1 MTIRVSAL
9 LSLLIFAIP
18 AQTPTQAQA
27 QDAQP
32 LGAMAPITIGTSY
45 SFQSEV
51 LDAERVI
58 NVWLPASY
66 AENSERR
73 YPVLYVIDGGTE
85 QDFHHI
91 SGLAQHGAISRTFDE
106 MIVVGIETENRLLEL
121 TSPASDPRY
130 PDYMEPNGGAENFR
144 RFVRAEVMPR
154 IAASFRVS
162 GEGALIGESLAGL
175 FVVETLLREPDLFT
189 SYIAISPS
197 LWWNQASLAGNAAS
211 LMNEPG
217 HASGNR
223 RLYLTMANEGGT
235 MQAGLETLLASLE
248 QDAPDSLRWTYVARQ
263 NSEHHGSIY
272 HIAALDA
279 LRVLYGHPE
288 RTGSPSDAVWLFEG
302 EVPPL
307 SEMALTSI
315 ESACDADTA
324 IRTSLAA
331 INRDP
336 DQWRGVCVSV
346 KLGPDRPSAGNMDQP
361 GMVAPTT
368 P

>member
-1 MTIRVSAL
+1 MITRLAAL
-9 LSLLIFAIP
+9 LSLLFIAIP
-18 AQTPTQAQA
+18 AQA

-32 LGAMAPITIGTSY
+32 LATMTPIAIGTSY
-45 SFQSEV
+45 SFRSEV
-51 LDAERVI
+51 LDAERTI

-66 AENSERR
+66 AENPERL
-73 YPVLYVIDGGTE
+73 YPVLYVIDGGAE

-106 MIVVGIETENRLLEL
+106 MIVVGIETESRLLEL

-130 PDYMEPNGGAENFR
+130 PDYMEPNGGAADFR
-144 RFVRAEVMPR
+144 RFIRDEVIPR
-154 IAASFRVS
+154 IAASYRVS
-162 GEGALIGESLAGL
+162 GEAALIGESLAGL
-175 FVVETLLREPDLFT
+175 FVVETLLRAPDLFA

-197 LWWNQASLAGNAAS
+197 LWWDQASLVADAAA
-211 LMNEPG
+211 LMRQEG
-217 HASGNR
+217 HQTGNR

-235 MQAGLETLLASLE
+235 MQAGLETLLVALE
-248 QDAPDSLRWTYVARQ
+248 SQAPESLRWTYVARQ
-263 NSEHHGSIY
+263 DSEHHGSIY
-272 HIAALDA
+272 HVAALDA
-279 LRVLYGHPE
+279 LRVLYGHAE

-307 SEMALTSI
+307 SELAQRSI
-315 ESACDADTA
+315 EGECNADTA

-336 DQWRGVCVSV
+336 ARWRGVCVSV
-346 KLGPDRPSAGNMDQP
+346 KLGPDRPAAGNMTQAGTDEP
-361 GMVAPTT
+361 VT

>member
-1 MTIRVSAL
+1 MINRFAAL
-9 LSLLIFAIP
+9 LSLLLLALP
-18 AQTPTQAQA
+18 AQA
-27 QDAQP
+27 QDSQP
-32 LGAMAPITIGTSY
+32 ADARSPIAIGTSHVFR
-45 SFQSEV
+45 SAV
-51 LDAERVI
+51 LDTERTI

-66 AENSERR
+66 AENPERN
-73 YPVLYVIDGGTE
+73 YPVLYVIDGGAE

-130 PDYMEPNGGAENFR
+130 PDFMEPNGGAADFR
-144 RFVRAEVMPR
+144 RFLRTEVIPR
-154 IAASFRVS
+154 IAADYRVS
-162 GEGALIGESLAGL
+162 GEAALIGESLAGL
-175 FVVETLLREPDLFT
+175 FVVETLLRAPDLFT

-197 LWWNQASLAGNAAS
+197 LWWDRAALVS
-211 LMNEPG
+211 DAAVLMGQEA
-217 HASGNR
+217 HRTGNR

-235 MQAGLETLLASLE
+235 MQAGLETLLAALE
-248 QDAPDSLRWTYVARQ
+248 SEAPESLRWTYVARQ
-263 NSEHHGSIY
+263 DSEHHGSIY

-279 LRVLYGHPE
+279 LRMLYGHVE
-288 RTGSPSDAVWLFEG
+288 RTGSPSNATWLFEG

-315 ESACDADTA
+315 ESECNAETA
-324 IRTSLAA
+324 VRTSLAT

-336 DQWRGVCVSV
+336 ARWRGVCVSV
-346 KLGPDRPSAGNMDQP
+346 KLGPDRPAAGNLDGP
-361 GMVAPTT
+361 GTDEPVT